1 MTHSL
6 NTPSSFMESIMKRL
20 IVLTATAT
28 LLASLSGCS
37 ILNQRG
43 VQSCDATSPA
53 PSMLSRFKLSNLLP
67 WRSNDSLG
75 SEECMSCNEG
85 YSESGF
91 ATDSYSEGYVDGG
104 VISSGYTTN
113 YGGEI
118 IQGSTV
124 PSSGLYDPER
134 VLDTAP
140 YSSEVLQTPTGY

>member
-6 NTPSSFMESIMKRL
+6 NAPSSIMESIMKRL
-20 IVLTATAT
+20 IVLTAFAT

-67 WRSNDSLG
+67 WRSDDSLSG
-75 SEECMSCNEG
+75 EECMSCNEG

-91 ATDSYSEGYVDGG
+91 VTDGYVDGG
-104 VISSGYTTN
+104 VISNGYTTTN

-118 IQGSTV
+118 IQGSTI
-124 PSSGLYDPER
+124 PSSGLYNPDVVGGSILPSTE
-134 VLDTAP
+134 LIG
-140 YSSEVLQTPTGY
+140 TPTGY